1 MNQEYEKYTPEDH
14 KVWSLL
20 YEEQMRQLPNM
31 ATRAFMDGIK
41 KVGFK
46 SHEVPRFTE
55 VNEALKNL
63 TGWTVYV
70 VPGYVD
76 NFPFFSHLGRK
87 EFPVTTWLREMT
99 KFDYIVEPD
108 MFHDVFGHVPLLSEQ
123 FFCDFL
129 EGMSAI
135 GLKHIDN
142 PSALELIS
150 RIYWYTVE
158 FGLIKEDGNLRIYGA
173 GILSS
178 PGESRYCLSDEAA
191 SIRFPYD
198 VDAILESY
206 YIKEKFQ
213 EKYFVLESYQQ
224 LAESIPDIDK
234 KIQEYVDNDI
244 YVEPN
249 AVFTERINRV
259 LA

>member
-1 MNQEYEKYTPEDH
+1 MNQQYEQYTAEDH
-14 KVWSLL
+14 QIWNNL
-20 YEEQMRQLPNM
+20 YDEQMKQLPDM
-31 ATRAFMDGIK
+31 ATKAFMDGIK

-46 SHEVPRFTE
+46 SYEVPRFE
-55 VNEALKNL
+55 VVNDSLKHI
-63 TGWTVYV
+63 TGWTVYA

-76 NFPFFSHLGRK
+76 NFPFFSHLAHR
-87 EFPVTTWLREMT
+87 EFPVTTWLRRMD

-129 EGMSAI
+129 EGISTI

-150 RIYWYTVE
+150 RVYWYTVE
-158 FGLIKEDGNLRIYGA
+158 FGLIQESEGLRIYGA

-178 PGESRYCLSDEAA
+178 PGESRYCLSEAA
-191 SIRFPYD
+191 EPIRFAFD
-198 VDAILESY
+198 VDTILDSP

-213 EKYFVLESYQQ
+213 EKYFVVKSYQQ
-224 LAESIPDIDK
+224 LVDSIPLIDR
-234 KIQEYVDNDI
+234 KIQAYVDAGI

-249 AVFTERINRV
+249 AVMTERMV
-259 LA
+259 DVM